1 MTQKLRQELA
11 TLIIKAQKGDR
22 YAYSQIVR
30 QFQDLAVGYA
40 YSILRN
46 FSLAE
51 EAAQEAFIEAYLNLN
66 KLQKPAAF
74 PGWLKKIVFKKCD
87 RLTRKKQHPFVSL
100 TQTGEIVSLTFSP
113 TAVAEQ
119 RELQHTVQQA
129 IAQLPEA
136 EREVITLFYLGGRS
150 QKEISTF
157 LEIPV
162 STIKNRLFSAR
173 KKLKTNFNHMVEDY
187 LYSQRPSQD
196 NDFADKID
204 AIIDAACDG
213 DEAAMQTLLK
223 QDSSLANAKDNNI
236 QTTPLTNASHRGY
249 LNIVKLLISTG
260 ADVNA
265 QEGNYSKSTALHWAA
280 TDGHLDVVEYLV
292 SKGAKLDVKDN
303 WHNLTP
309 FGWATILQYPN
320 PRRDRG
326 TQHQE
331 VREFLLEQGAEYD
344 IFSAIAFNNIEQVRS
359 LITANSKVLDRR
371 LGFARGKLQPLHYA
385 IQGNKTEIAELLIER
400 GADTQAVS
408 RWGVTPLCMAI
419 QNENRHIIELLRS
432 HNTPEDLS
440 SLLVAKQWSDARSL
454 FQTQPKLI
462 EEKALLL
469 HYFVKHGS
477 IEATAWLLDRGV
489 DLEIAT
495 MYLLDDFVANLTP
508 LQGAVEAKQIEI
520 ARLLIDRGAD
530 IDRKTIGELEITA
543 LHDAAAMGSL
553 DLIRLLV
560 EHGADLNAK
569 DNIKQKTPIYWA
581 EFYEQPAA
589 VKLLKQLAER

>member
-1 MTQKLRQELA
+1 MTQLKELVA
-11 TLIIKAQKGDR
+11 LIIKAQKGDR
-22 YAYSQIVR
+22 RAYSQIVK

-51 EAAQEAFIEAYLNLN
+51 EAAQEAFIEAYLNLS

-74 PGWLKKIVFKKCD
+74 PGWLKKIIFKKCD
-87 RLTRKKQHPFVSL
+87 RVSRKKQHPFVSL
-100 TQTGEIVSLTFSP
+100 TQTGEVISLLSSP

-129 IAQLPEA
+129 VAQLPEA

-173 KKLKTNFNHMVEDY
+173 KKLKTNFNNMVEDY
-187 LYSQRPSQD
+187 LYNQRPSQD
-196 NDFADKID
+196 NAFTDRIE

-223 QDSSLANAKDNNI
+223 QDSTLANAKDNNI

-249 LNIVKLLISTG
+249 LNIVKLLVLTG

-265 QEGNYSKSTALHWAA
+265 KEGNYGKSTALHWAA
-280 TDGHLDVVEYLV
+280 TDGHSDVVEYLV
-292 SKGAKLDVKDN
+292 SKGAELDVRDN

-309 FGWATILQYPN
+309 VGWATILQYPN
-320 PRRDRG
+320 LSREKG
-326 TQHQE
+326 TQHQK
-331 VREFLLEQGAEYD
+331 VREFLLEEGAEYD
-344 IFSAIAFNNIEQVRS
+344 IFSAIALNDLEQVKS
-359 LITANSKVLDRR
+359 LITASPEVLDRR
-371 LGFARGKLQPLHYA
+371 LGFANGKLQPLHYA
-385 IQGNKTEIAELLIER
+385 IEENKIEVAKLLIER

-408 RWGVTPLCMAI
+408 RWGVSPLCMAI
-419 QNENRHIIELLRS
+419 QNENRQVTELLRS

-440 SLLVAKQWSDARSL
+440 SLLVAKRWSDARSL
-454 FQTQPKLI
+454 SETQPQLI
-462 EEKALLL
+462 GDRALLL
-469 HYFVKHGS
+469 HYFIKHGLV
-477 IEATAWLLDRGV
+477 EATAWLLDRGA
-489 DLEIAT
+489 DLEIAS
-495 MYLLDDFVANLTP
+495 MYLLHDFVANLTS
-508 LQGAVEAKQIEI
+508 LQSAVEAKQIEI

-530 IDRKTIGELEITA
+530 IDRRTTGELEITA
-543 LHDAAAMGSL
+543 LHDAAAMGNL

-560 EHGADLNAK
+560 ERGADLNAK
-569 DNIKQKTPIYWA
+569 DNIKHKTPIYWA
-581 EFYEQPAA
+581 KHYEQPAA
-589 VKLLKQLAER
+589 VKLLKELSEK